1 MYINITQNETGN
13 NKGSSGQLV
22 TYLEKENRVAEKL
35 NQPEYW
41 FNQERDNIQP
51 YDVRYTIDNNIAK
64 LSKDETKFFLI
75 NISPSE
81 KEISYLKEQYG
92 EDGAKQQLK
101 QYANRVMNDYALN
114 FKRNNINSNEDLVY
128 FCKLEN
134 HRYYTYKDEEVK
146 NGHAKKGDQKP
157 GEQMHVQIIVSRKD
171 ASNSIKLSPLNNSRG
186 KNQAHS
192 LKVGQFDR
200 VAFKL
205 ATEKRFDKMFSY
217 ERELKETFKYA
228 NTLKHG
234 DYEQRLEMKEKQK
247 EEQLAKQ
254 EHQQSHHQRSIFDTL
269 LGKGSE
275 KDMPNIPEDRKRKK
289 RPDQSQGL
297 GMSVAW

>member
-22 TYLEKENRVAEKL
+22 TYLEKENRVSEKL

-41 FNQERDNIQP
+41 FNQERNNIQP
-51 YDVRYTIDNNIAK
+51 YDVRYSIDNNIAK

-92 EDGAKQQLK
+92 ENGAKQQLK
-101 QYANRVMNDYALN
+101 QYANQVMNDYALN
-114 FKRNNINSNEDLVY
+114 FKRNNINSNKDLVY
-128 FCKLEN
+128 FGKLEN
-134 HRYYTYKDEEVK
+134 HRYYTFKDEEVK

-157 GEQMHVQIIVSRKD
+157 GEQMHIQIIVSRKD

-200 VAFKL
+200 VAFKQ
-205 ATEKRFDKMFSY
+205 ATEKRFDKMFNY
-217 ERELKETFKYA
+217 ERELKETFKYV

-234 DYEQRLEMKEKQK
+234 DYDQRLEMKEKRQ
-247 EEQLAKQ
+247 EEQLTKQ
-254 EHQQSHHQRSIFDTL
+254 ERQHSHQQRSIFDTL

-297 GMSVAW
+297 GM

>member
-13 NKGSSGQLV
+13 NKGSSEQLV

-41 FNQERDNIQP
+41 FNQDSNNIQP

-101 QYANRVMNDYALN
+101 QYANQVMNDYALN
-114 FKRNNINSNEDLVY
+114 FKRNNINSNKDLVY
-128 FCKLEN
+128 FGKLEN
-134 HRYYTYKDEEVK
+134 YRYYTYKDEEVK

-157 GEQMHVQIIVSRKD
+157 GEQTHVQIIVSRKD
-171 ASNSIKLSPLNNSRG
+171 ASNGIKLSPLNNSRG

-192 LKVGQFDR
+192 LKMGQFDR
-200 VAFKL
+200 IAFKQI
-205 ATEKRFDKMFSY
+205 TEKRFDKIFSY

-234 DYEQRLEMKEKQK
+234 GYEQ
-247 EEQLAKQ
+247 QLRHAIAAVSFRRQ
-254 EHQQSHHQRSIFDTL
+254 TRCLTSRNEIRCCS
-269 LGKGSE
+269 
-275 KDMPNIPEDRKRKK
+275 
-289 RPDQSQGL
+289 
-297 GMSVAW
+297 

>member
-22 TYLEKENRVAEKL
+22 TSLEKENRVAEKL

-41 FNQERDNIQP
+41 FNQERNNIQP
-51 YDVRYTIDNNIAK
+51 YDVRYTIDNNIVK

-101 QYANRVMNDYALN
+101 QYANQVMNNYALN
-114 FKRNNINSNEDLVY
+114 FNRNNINSNKDLVY
-128 FCKLEN
+128 FGKLEN
-134 HRYYTYKDEEVK
+134 HRYYSYKDEEVK

-157 GEQMHVQIIVSRKD
+157 GEQMHIQIIVSRKD

-200 VAFKL
+200 VAFKQ
-205 ATEKRFDKMFSY
+205 ATEKRFDKMFGY

-247 EEQLAKQ
+247 EEQAVKQ
-254 EHQQSHHQRSIFDTL
+254 ERQQSHHQRSMLDLL
-269 LGKGSE
+269 LGKESE

-289 RPDQSQGL
+289 RSEQSQGL
-297 GMSVAW
+297 SM

>member
-1 MYINITQNETGN
+1 MYINITQNEIGN

-35 NQPEYW
+35 YQPEYW
-41 FNQERDNIQP
+41 FNQERNNIQP

-81 KEISYLKEQYG
+81 KEINYLKEQYG

-101 QYANRVMNDYALN
+101 QYVNQVMNDYALI
-114 FKRNNINSNEDLVY
+114 FKRNNINGNKDLVY
-128 FCKLEN
+128 FGKLEN
-134 HRYYTYKDEEVK
+134 HRYYSYKDEEVK

-200 VAFKL
+200 VAFKQT
-205 ATEKRFDKMFSY
+205 TEKRFDKMFSY

-228 NTLKHG
+228 NILKHG
-234 DYEQRLEMKEKQK
+234 DYEQRLEMKEKRK
-247 EEQLAKQ
+247 EEQITKQ
-254 EHQQSHHQRSIFDTL
+254 ERQQSHQQRSIFDTL
-269 LGKGSE
+269 LGKVSE

-289 RPDQSQGL
+289 RLDQGQGL
-297 GMSVAW
+297 GM

>member
-41 FNQERDNIQP
+41 FNQERTNIQP

-81 KEISYLKEQYG
+81 KEISYLKGQYG

-101 QYANRVMNDYALN
+101 QYANQVMNDYALN
-114 FKRNNINSNEDLVY
+114 FKRNNINSNKDLVY
-128 FCKLEN
+128 FGKLEN
-134 HRYYTYKDEEVK
+134 YRYYTYKDEEIK
-146 NGHAKKGDQKP
+146 NGLAKKGDQKP

-200 VAFKL
+200 VAFKQ
-205 ATEKRFDKMFSY
+205 ATEKRFDQLFNY

-234 DYEQRLEMKEKQK
+234 DYEQRLKMKEKRQ
-247 EEQLAKQ
+247 EEQLTKQ
-254 EHQQSHHQRSIFDTL
+254 ERQQSHHQRSMFDTL

-289 RPDQSQGL
+289 RHDQSQGL
-297 GMSVAW
+297 GM

>member
-41 FNQERDNIQP
+41 FNQQRNNIQP
-51 YDVRYTIDNNIAK
+51 YDVRYTIDYNIAK

-101 QYANRVMNDYALN
+101 QYANQVMNEYALN
-114 FKRNNINSNEDLVY
+114 FKRNNIDSNKDLVY
-128 FCKLEN
+128 FGKLEN

-146 NGHAKKGDQKP
+146 NDHAKKGDQKP
-157 GEQMHVQIIVSRKD
+157 GEQMHIQIVVSRKD

-200 VAFKL
+200 VAFKQ

-234 DYEQRLEMKEKQK
+234 DYEQRLEMKEKRQ
-247 EEQLAKQ
+247 EEQITKQ
-254 EHQQSHHQRSIFDTL
+254 ERQQSHQQRSIFDTL
-269 LGKGSE
+269 LGKGAE

-289 RPDQSQGL
+289 RPDQNQGL
-297 GMSVAW
+297 GM

>member
-35 NQPEYW
+35 NEPEYW
-41 FNQERDNIQP
+41 FNQDGNNIQP
-51 YDVRYTIDNNIAK
+51 YDVRFDIDNNVAK

-81 KEISYLKEQYG
+81 KEISYLKERYG
-92 EDGAKQQLK
+92 EDGAKQHLK
-101 QYANRVMNDYALN
+101 QYANQVMNDYALN
-114 FKRNNINSNEDLVY
+114 FKRNNINSNKDLVY
-128 FCKLEN
+128 FGKLEN
-134 HRYYTYKDEEVK
+134 HRYYNYKDEEVK

-200 VAFKL
+200 TAFKQS
-205 ATEKRFDKMFSY
+205 AEKQFDKMFNY
-217 ERELKETFKYA
+217 ERELKDTFKYA

-234 DYEQRLEMKEKQK
+234 GYEQRLEMKEKRK
-247 EEQLAKQ
+247 EEQTTKQ
-254 EHQQSHHQRSIFDTL
+254 ERQQSQHQRSIFDTL
-269 LGKGSE
+269 IGKGSE

-297 GMSVAW
+297 GM

>member
-41 FNQERDNIQP
+41 FNQDRNNIQP
-51 YDVRYTIDNNIAK
+51 YDVRYTIDNNVAK

-81 KEISYLKEQYG
+81 KEISYLKQQYG

-101 QYANRVMNDYALN
+101 QYANQVMNDYALN
-114 FKRNNINSNEDLVY
+114 FKRNNINGNKDLVY
-128 FCKLEN
+128 FGKLEN

-146 NGHAKKGDQKP
+146 NGHVKKGDQKP
-157 GEQMHVQIIVSRKD
+157 GEQMHIQIIVSRKD
-171 ASNSIKLSPLNNSRG
+171 VSNTIKLSPLNNSRG

-200 VAFKL
+200 TAFKQS
-205 ATEKRFDKMFSY
+205 AEKRFDKTFVY
-217 ERELKETFKYA
+217 ERELNETFKYA
-228 NTLKHG
+228 NALKNG
-234 DYEQRLEMKEKQK
+234 DYEQRLEMKEIEQEENIRKQQLK
-247 EEQLAKQ
+247 EQQIKREQQKQ
-254 EHQQSHHQRSIFDTL
+254 AMQQRHHQYELKPGR
-269 LGKGSE
+269 
-275 KDMPNIPEDRKRKK
+275 
-289 RPDQSQGL
+289 
-297 GMSVAW
+297 W

>member
-35 NQPEYW
+35 NQLEYW
-41 FNQERDNIQP
+41 FNQYRNNIQP

-81 KEISYLKEQYG
+81 KEISYLKEHYG
-92 EDGAKQQLK
+92 EDGVKQQLK
-101 QYANRVMNDYALN
+101 QYANQVMNDYALN
-114 FKRNNINSNEDLVY
+114 FKRNNINSNKDLVY
-128 FCKLEN
+128 FGKLEN

-200 VAFKL
+200 TAFKQS
-205 ATEKRFDKMFSY
+205 AEKQFDKMFAY

-234 DYEQRLEMKEKQK
+234 DCEQRLEMKEKRQ
-247 EEQLAKQ
+247 EEQLTKQ
-254 EHQQSHHQRSIFDTL
+254 ERQHSHQQRSIFDTL
-269 LGKGSE
+269 LGKGAE

-289 RPDQSQGL
+289 RPEQNQGL
-297 GMSVAW
+297 SM

>member
-22 TYLEKENRVAEKL
+22 TYLEKENRVDEKL

-41 FNQERDNIQP
+41 FNQDSNNIQP

-92 EDGAKQQLK
+92 EDGAKLQLK
-101 QYANRVMNDYALN
+101 QYANQVMNDYALN
-114 FKRNNINSNEDLVY
+114 FKRNNINGNKDLAY
-128 FCKLEN
+128 FGKLEN

-146 NGHAKKGDQKP
+146 NGLAKKGDQKP
-157 GEQMHVQIIVSRKD
+157 GEQMHIQIIVSRKD

-200 VAFKL
+200 VAFKQ

-234 DYEQRLEMKEKQK
+234 NYERRLEMKEKRE
-247 EEQLAKQ
+247 EEQTTKQ
-254 EHQQSHHQRSIFDTL
+254 ERQQSHHQQSIFDKL
-269 LGKGSE
+269 LGKSSE
-275 KDMPNIPEDRKRKK
+275 KDMPNIPEDRKQKK
-289 RPDQSQGL
+289 KPEQSQGL
-297 GMSVAW
+297 GM

>member
-22 TYLEKENRVAEKL
+22 TYLEKENRIDEKL

-41 FNQERDNIQP
+41 FNQERNNIQP

-92 EDGAKQQLK
+92 AVGAKHHLK
-101 QYANRVMNDYALN
+101 KYANQVMNDYALN
-114 FKRNNINSNEDLVY
+114 FKRSNINSNKDLVY
-128 FCKLEN
+128 FGKLEN

-146 NGHAKKGDQKP
+146 NGHAKKGGQKP

-200 VAFKL
+200 TAFKQS
-205 ATEKRFDKMFSY
+205 AEKRFDQLFSY

-228 NTLKHG
+228 NSLKHG
-234 DYEQRLEMKEKQK
+234 DYEQRLKMKEKHK
-247 EEQLAKQ
+247 EEQITKQ
-254 EHQQSHHQRSIFDTL
+254 EHQRPHHQRSIFDTL

-275 KDMPNIPEDRKRKK
+275 KDMPSIPEDRKRKK
-289 RPDQSQGL
+289 RPEQSQGL
-297 GMSVAW
+297 GM

>member
-22 TYLEKENRVAEKL
+22 TYLEKENRVAEKPNL
-35 NQPEYW
+35 PEYW
-41 FNQERDNIQP
+41 FNQERNNIQP

-101 QYANRVMNDYALN
+101 RYANQVMNDYSLN
-114 FKRNNINSNEDLVY
+114 FKRNNINSNKDLVY
-128 FCKLEN
+128 FGKLEN

-171 ASNSIKLSPLNNSRG
+171 ASNSVKLSPLNNSRG

-200 VAFKL
+200 VAFKQ
-205 ATEKRFDKMFSY
+205 AIEKRFDKMFSY

-234 DYEQRLEMKEKQK
+234 DYEQRLEMREKRK
-247 EEQLAKQ
+247 EEQLTKQ
-254 EHQQSHHQRSIFDTL
+254 ERQQSHQQRNIFDTL
-269 LGKGSE
+269 LGKGAE

-297 GMSVAW
+297 GM

>member
-92 EDGAKQQLK
+92 ENGAKQQLK
-101 QYANRVMNDYALN
+101 QYANQVMNDYALN
-114 FKRNNINSNEDLVY
+114 FKRNNINSNKDLVY
-128 FCKLEN
+128 FGKLEN

-228 NTLKHG
+228 NILKHG
-234 DYEQRLEMKEKQK
+234 DYEQRLEMKEKRK
-247 EEQLAKQ
+247 EEQTTQ
-254 EHQQSHHQRSIFDTL
+254 ERQHSHHQRSIFDTL

-275 KDMPNIPEDRKRKK
+275 KDMPNIPEDRKSKK
-289 RPDQSQGL
+289 RPEQSQGL
-297 GMSVAW
+297 GI

>member
-22 TYLEKENRVAEKL
+22 TYLEKENRIGEKL

-41 FNQERDNIQP
+41 FNQERNNIQP

-92 EDGAKQQLK
+92 EDGAKQLLK
-101 QYANRVMNDYALN
+101 LYANQVMNDYALN
-114 FKRNNINSNEDLVY
+114 FKRNNINSNNDLVY
-128 FCKLEN
+128 FGKLEN

-146 NGHAKKGDQKP
+146 NGHAKKGEQKP

-200 VAFKL
+200 VAFKQ

-234 DYEQRLEMKEKQK
+234 DYEQRLEMKEKRK
-247 EEQLAKQ
+247 EEQITKQ
-254 EHQQSHHQRSIFDTL
+254 ERQQSHHQRSIIDTL
-269 LGKGSE
+269 LGKGAE

-297 GMSVAW
+297 GM